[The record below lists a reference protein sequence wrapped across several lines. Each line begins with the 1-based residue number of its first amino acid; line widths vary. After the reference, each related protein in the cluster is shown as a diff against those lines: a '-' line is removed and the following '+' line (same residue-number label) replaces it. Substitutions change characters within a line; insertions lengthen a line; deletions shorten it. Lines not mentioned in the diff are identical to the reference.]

1 MEGLYWFS
9 LIVGGGLL
17 AVSALG
23 DVFGGGVDA
32 DADVDVG
39 DTDALRIFSIR
50 NATYFVFAFGATG
63 LLLEWL
69 WDGARS
75 ALAAVVAAAVGL
87 TSVALASAAFAYV
100 RTHDSGTR
108 PSDESFVG
116 TTGRVSL
123 ALARD
128 RSGRVVVRR
137 GNREFE
143 LRARSFDPEAPHPER
158 WTRVVVVAMEDGT
171 ALVAPL
177 EEPDA

>member
-23 DVFGGGVDA
+23 DVFGGAVDA
-32 DADVDVG
+32 DADIDVD
-39 DTDALRIFSIR
+39 DTDAFRIFSIR

-63 LLLEWL
+63 LLLEWM
-69 WDGARS
+69 WGGARS
-75 ALAAVVAAAVGL
+75 ALAAIVAAAVGF
-87 TSVALASAAFAYV
+87 TSVALAAAAFAYV
-100 RTHDSGTR
+100 RRHDSGTR

-143 LRARSFDPEAPHPER
+143 LRARAFDPDAPGSER
-158 WTRVVVVAMEDGT
+158 WTRVVVVAIEDGT

-177 EEPDA
+177 EEPNA